1 MVLLH
6 GNLQCTVKQTGH
18 KKDVF
23 QSMMQIGLEE
33 KNASNPDRSG
43 TYAYVVTSL
52 DAAFCL

>member
-1 MVLLH
+1 
-6 GNLQCTVKQTGH
+6 
-18 KKDVF
+18 
-23 QSMMQIGLEE
+23 MMQIGLEE